1 MVMCHLYLFYDS
13 AHVIKAIPLSP
24 GQDSASWEEFWA
36 AYGLTRQDTGG
47 NRNIGIIPTAP
58 IVLNCC

>member
-24 GQDSASWEEFWA
+24 GQDSASWEEFWVA
-36 AYGLTRQDTGG
+36 
-47 NRNIGIIPTAP
+47 
-58 IVLNCC
+58 

>member
-24 GQDSASWEEFWA
+24 GQDSASWEES
-36 AYGLTRQDTGG
+36 RQDTGG
-47 NRNIGIIPTAP
+47 NRKIGITPTAP